1 MRFIPAPLATGMNTI
16 RRQAT
21 HSQSNLEPI
30 STVAQSQ
37 SALFSATGW
46 FSFTL
51 NGLFRRSPSG
61 VGGALDCLVGR
72 LALVGNQW
80 ATGTTHLRRK
90 HGLQEGKVQQCPSTA
105 ATKHQAPRKV
115 AAWSPTESLS
125 KDARRQRVRA
135 PCTREHAP
143 ATRKGFLKPGSLER
157 EHLPFG
163 KHLLLLF
170 WENHSA
176 VYSVLK
182 FREIEPARAG
192 KCSSL
197 WTLQKSIKLTPWWI
211 FSTF

>member
-21 HSQSNLEPI
+21 HSQSNHDPI

-37 SALFSATGW
+37 SAFFSATGW

-115 AAWSPTESLS
+115 TAWSPTESLS
-125 KDARRQRVRA
+125 KDARRQRVCVHFTKEQ
-135 PCTREHAP
+135 P
-143 ATRKGFLKPGSLER
+143 PGKVSWNQAAWKESTCPLANTC
-157 EHLPFG
+157 PSCSG
-163 KHLLLLF
+163 K
-170 WENHSA
+170 NPSA

-182 FREIEPARAG
+182 FREIEHARAG

-197 WTLQKSIKLTPWWI
+197 WTSQKSIKLTPWWV
-211 FSTF
+211 FPTF